1 MEVKIGVQ
9 NVARELSV
17 DTEQSPDEV
26 LTAVNSALESGGL
39 FSVTDDKERTVA
51 VPADKLAYV
60 YFTDDKNRKVGFAK

>member
-9 NVARELSV
+9 NVARELTV

-26 LTAVNSALESGGL
+26 LAAVGTALESGGL
-39 FSVTDDKERTVA
+39 FSLTDAKDRTVA

-60 YFTDDKNRKVGFAK
+60 YFTDDKHRKVGFAK